1 MICCG
6 PAWYAAGNA
15 HDKLRVRMIC
25 CGSAWYAAGNAHD
38 KLRNVYDMLR
48 TPTRK
53 ISCGNSFKE
62 MTGRDKLHFH
72 LACSQDWV
80 RDEGQASAPPPSTP
94 PTKLGRPVWGPYI
107 ALDHIGL
114 EGKRLQLQPRSPLGK
129 RAGPNHLGQMAG
141 AYWDYWSNLEFIYTQ
156 IDTS

>member
-1 MICCG
+1 MHRSCGISAPLTEEFPHHILWNAHGMMRTCARTISGGIC
-6 PAWYAAGNA
+6 AWYAAEM
-15 HDKLRVRMIC
+15 RMIC
-25 CGSAWYAAGNAHD
+25 
-38 KLRNVYDMLR
+38 
-48 TPTRK
+48 
-53 ISCGNSFKE
+53 CGNSFKE
-62 MTGRDKLHFH
+62 MTGREKLHFH

-94 PTKLGRPVWGPYI
+94 PTKLGRPVWGPYN

-114 EGKRLQLQPRSPLGK
+114 EGKRLHLQPCSPLGK
-129 RAGPNHLGQMAG
+129 RAGPNHHGQMAG